1 VTHWQRTHWQL
12 VFLGQRGRP
21 DGMQGGCSVL
31 IHPGGRVA
39 TDELICRADFQAH
52 IRNEFVSGSREL
64 ATRMGARIVAN
75 AESGLDFDHQR
86 VSGGGAYFTEPR
98 RSAAPPDTVIACT
111 TPVGDS
117 SNRGQ
122 PR

>member
-1 VTHWQRTHWQL
+1 
-12 VFLGQRGRP
+12 
-21 DGMQGGCSVL
+21 ML

-52 IRNEFVSGSREL
+52 IHNEFVSGSREL
-64 ATRMGARIVAN
+64 ATRVGARIVAS
-75 AESGLDFDHQR
+75 ADAGLDFDHQR
-86 VSGGGAYFTEPR
+86 VRDGGAYFAEPR
-98 RSAAPPDTVIACT
+98 RPARPARHGIACT